1 LALIDEQKSTAEPP
15 AGVEVRESL
24 LESIASMSVVL
35 VIGLFV
41 MTFIFQNFEI
51 PSASMVK
58 TLVIG
63 DHVLVDRTTLA
74 PQTKWMPLVHYRS
87 AKRGDIIVFLKP
99 HPETPGL
106 ILVKRLIGI
115 AGDRIHL
122 RNGVLYLNGVA
133 QNEAYAAMPAYDGD
147 PNHVYQ
153 SYRDDFP
160 QDLEGISAQASANHA
175 ATWAAELPSHIR
187 DNDLVV
193 PDGMVFAMGDNRL
206 ASLDSRFWGFVPTE
220 NILGRPL
227 FVYWS
232 FDTPADQIDKQS
244 IGERLGFIGHVV
256 LHIFDG
262 TRWKRTLHIVR

>member
-1 LALIDEQKSTAEPP
+1 LALVDEQKCTAVPLAE
-15 AGVEVRESL
+15 VEVRESL
-24 LESIASMSVVL
+24 LESIASMSIVL

-41 MTFIFQNFEI
+41 MTFIFQNFVI

-58 TLVIG
+58 TLLIG

-99 HPETPGL
+99 HPETPDL

-153 SYRDDFP
+153 SYRDDSP
-160 QDLEGISAQASANHA
+160 QDLEGISAQALWCSPWVTTVLPPLTA
-175 ATWAAELPSHIR
+175 ASGVSFRLRTSSDVLSSSTGPSILLQTR
-187 DNDLVV
+187 STS
-193 PDGMVFAMGDNRL
+193 NRSVN
-206 ASLDSRFWGFVPTE
+206 A
-220 NILGRPL
+220 
-227 FVYWS
+227 
-232 FDTPADQIDKQS
+232 
-244 IGERLGFIGHVV
+244 
-256 LHIFDG
+256 
-262 TRWKRTLHIVR
+262 

>member
-122 RNGVLYLNGVA
+122 RNVTHGEYHTVGNDQVIVLDVTWKLGGPCGGVVA
-133 QNEAYAAMPAYDGD
+133 DA
-147 PNHVYQ
+147 
-153 SYRDDFP
+153 
-160 QDLEGISAQASANHA
+160 
-175 ATWAAELPSHIR
+175 
-187 DNDLVV
+187 
-193 PDGMVFAMGDNRL
+193 
-206 ASLDSRFWGFVPTE
+206 
-220 NILGRPL
+220 
-227 FVYWS
+227 
-232 FDTPADQIDKQS
+232 
-244 IGERLGFIGHVV
+244 
-256 LHIFDG
+256 
-262 TRWKRTLHIVR
+262 

>member
-15 AGVEVRESL
+15 VEVEVRESL

-41 MTFIFQNFEI
+41 MTFIFQNFVI

-58 TLVIG
+58 TLLIG

-147 PNHVYQ
+147 PTQ
-153 SYRDDFP
+153 IA
-160 QDLEGISAQASANHA
+160 QDCLTSSRPRPFQI
-175 ATWAAELPSHIR
+175 LRPSEPRIGR
-187 DNDLVV
+187 LTADL
-193 PDGMVFAMGDNRL
+193 
-206 ASLDSRFWGFVPTE
+206 SLCHR
-220 NILGRPL
+220 
-227 FVYWS
+227 
-232 FDTPADQIDKQS
+232 
-244 IGERLGFIGHVV
+244 
-256 LHIFDG
+256 
-262 TRWKRTLHIVR
+262 